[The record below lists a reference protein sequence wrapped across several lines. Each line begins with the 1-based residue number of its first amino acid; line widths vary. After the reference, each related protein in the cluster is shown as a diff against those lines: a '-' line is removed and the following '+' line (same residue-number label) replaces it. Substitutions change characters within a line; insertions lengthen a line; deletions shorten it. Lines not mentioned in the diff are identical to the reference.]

1 MFTGII
7 ESEGTILELTKKGN
21 DIALTISYDQ
31 KIFDDIHDGD
41 SISVNGICLTIE
53 QFSKDKLK
61 FHLSMESIS
70 KVAKFTL
77 DQKVNLERSL
87 KLNDRISGHFVFG
100 HVDGIALIEN
110 IEKLND
116 CEKWDVKVPSNLNKY
131 IAKFKNDISEVIEND
146 EISEVWLNTKLSL
159 FDNKSPL
166 EASKYKKYKKKIE
179 EVLKDIDLIHESRLS
194 EDEPGMDP
202 NYIRE
207 RLNIN

>member
-116 CEKWDVKVPSNLNKY
+116 CEKWDIKVPNNLNKY
-131 IAKFKNDISEVIEND
+131 IAKKGSISLNGVSLTINSIEND
-146 EISEVWLNTKLSL
+146 VLSVNLIPYTLNHTT
-159 FDNKSPL
+159 FQYNK
-166 EASKYKKYKKKIE
+166 IG
-179 EVLKDIDLIHESRLS
+179 ES
-194 EDEPGMDP
+194 
-202 NYIRE
+202 
-207 RLNIN
+207 LNIEIDMLARYVESINNN

>member
-7 ESEGTILELTKKGN
+7 ESEGTILELTEKGR

-31 KIFDDIHDGD
+31 RIFDDIHNGD

-70 KVAKFTL
+70 KIAKFSL

-100 HVDGIALIEN
+100 HVDGIAVIED

-116 CEKWDVKVPSNLNKY
+116 CEKWNIKVPSNLKKY
-131 IAKFKNDISEVIEND
+131 IAKKGSISLNGVSLTVNSIEND
-146 EISEVWLNTKLSL
+146 LLSVNLIPFTLGHTTFQYNKIGESLNLEIDMLARYVETINN
-159 FDNKSPL
+159 NK
-166 EASKYKKYKKKIE
+166 
-179 EVLKDIDLIHESRLS
+179 
-194 EDEPGMDP
+194 
-202 NYIRE
+202 
-207 RLNIN
+207 

>member
-21 DIALTISYDQ
+21 DIALSISYDQ

-116 CEKWDVKVPSNLNKY
+116 CEKWDIKVPSNLNKY
-131 IAKFKNDISEVIEND
+131 IAKKGSISLNGVSLSINTIEND
-146 EISEVWLNTKLSL
+146 VLSVNL
-159 FDNKSPL
+159 IPYTLSHTPFQYNK
-166 EASKYKKYKKKIE
+166 IG
-179 EVLKDIDLIHESRLS
+179 ES
-194 EDEPGMDP
+194 
-202 NYIRE
+202 
-207 RLNIN
+207 LNIEIDMLARYVESINNN

>member
-7 ESEGTILELTKKGN
+7 ESEGTILELTEKGR

-31 KIFDDIHDGD
+31 RIFDDIHNGD

-70 KVAKFTL
+70 KIAKFRL

-100 HVDGIALIEN
+100 HVDGIALIED

-116 CEKWDVKVPSNLNKY
+116 CEKWNIKVPSNLKKY
-131 IAKFKNDISEVIEND
+131 IAKKGSISLNGVSLTVNSIEND
-146 EISEVWLNTKLSL
+146 LLSVNLIPFTLGHTTFQYNKIGESLNVEIDMLARYVESIN
-159 FDNKSPL
+159 NK
-166 EASKYKKYKKKIE
+166 
-179 EVLKDIDLIHESRLS
+179 
-194 EDEPGMDP
+194 
-202 NYIRE
+202 
-207 RLNIN
+207 

>member
-7 ESEGTILELTKKGN
+7 ESEGTILELTKKGR

-31 KIFDDIHDGD
+31 RIFDDIHNGD

-70 KVAKFTL
+70 KIAEFTL

-100 HVDGIALIEN
+100 HVDGIALIED

-116 CEKWDVKVPSNLNKY
+116 CEKWNIKVPNNLKKY
-131 IAKFKNDISEVIEND
+131 IAKKGSISLNGVSLTINSIEND
-146 EISEVWLNTKLSL
+146 VLSVNLIPYTLNHTT
-159 FDNKSPL
+159 FQYNK
-166 EASKYKKYKKKIE
+166 IG
-179 EVLKDIDLIHESRLS
+179 ES
-194 EDEPGMDP
+194 
-202 NYIRE
+202 
-207 RLNIN
+207 LNIEIDMLARYVESINNN

>member
-7 ESEGTILELTKKGN
+7 ESEGTILELTKKGR

-31 KIFDDIHDGD
+31 RIFDDIHNGD

-70 KVAKFTL
+70 KIAKFKL

-100 HVDGIALIEN
+100 HVDGIALIED

-116 CEKWDVKVPSNLNKY
+116 CEKWNIKVPSNLKKY
-131 IAKFKNDISEVIEND
+131 IAKKGSISLNGVSLTVNSIEND
-146 EISEVWLNTKLSL
+146 LLSVNLIPFTLGHTTFQYNKIGESLNLEIDMLARYVETINN
-159 FDNKSPL
+159 NK
-166 EASKYKKYKKKIE
+166 
-179 EVLKDIDLIHESRLS
+179 
-194 EDEPGMDP
+194 
-202 NYIRE
+202 
-207 RLNIN
+207 

>member
-77 DQKVNLERSL
+77 DQKVNLERS
-87 KLNDRISGHFVFG
+87 
-100 HVDGIALIEN
+100 
-110 IEKLND
+110 
-116 CEKWDVKVPSNLNKY
+116 Y
-131 IAKFKNDISEVIEND
+131 IWSFCF
-146 EISEVWLNTKLSL
+146 W
-159 FDNKSPL
+159 PC
-166 EASKYKKYKKKIE
+166 
-179 EVLKDIDLIHESRLS
+179 
-194 EDEPGMDP
+194 
-202 NYIRE
+202 
-207 RLNIN
+207 

>member
-7 ESEGTILELTKKGN
+7 ESEGTILELTKKGR

-31 KIFDDIHDGD
+31 RIFNDIRNGE

-70 KVAKFTL
+70 KIAEFTL

-100 HVDGIALIEN
+100 HVDGIALIED

-116 CEKWDVKVPSNLNKY
+116 CEKWNIKVPNNLKKY
-131 IAKFKNDISEVIEND
+131 IAKKGSISLNGVSLTVNSIEND
-146 EISEVWLNTKLSL
+146 LLSVNLIPFTLGHTTFQYNKIGESLNVEIDMLARYVESINN
-159 FDNKSPL
+159 NK
-166 EASKYKKYKKKIE
+166 
-179 EVLKDIDLIHESRLS
+179 
-194 EDEPGMDP
+194 
-202 NYIRE
+202 
-207 RLNIN
+207 

>member
-7 ESEGTILELTKKGN
+7 ESEGTILELTNKGN

-116 CEKWDVKVPSNLNKY
+116 CEKWDIKVPSNLNKY
-131 IAKFKNDISEVIEND
+131 IAKKGSISLNGVSLTINSIEND
-146 EISEVWLNTKLSL
+146 VLSVNL
-159 FDNKSPL
+159 IPYTLSHTTFQYNK
-166 EASKYKKYKKKIE
+166 IG
-179 EVLKDIDLIHESRLS
+179 ES
-194 EDEPGMDP
+194 
-202 NYIRE
+202 
-207 RLNIN
+207 LNIEIDMLARYVESINNN

>member
-7 ESEGTILELTKKGN
+7 ESEGTILELTKKGS

-70 KVAKFTL
+70 KVAKFSL

-100 HVDGIALIEN
+100 HVDGIAVIED

-116 CEKWDVKVPSNLNKY
+116 CEKWNIKVPSNLKKY
-131 IAKFKNDISEVIEND
+131 IAKKGSISLNGVSLTVNSIEND
-146 EISEVWLNTKLSL
+146 LLSVNLIPFTLGHTTFQYNKIGRSLNLEIDMLARYVETINN
-159 FDNKSPL
+159 NK
-166 EASKYKKYKKKIE
+166 
-179 EVLKDIDLIHESRLS
+179 
-194 EDEPGMDP
+194 
-202 NYIRE
+202 
-207 RLNIN
+207 

>member
-31 KIFDDIHDGD
+31 KIFDDICDGD

-53 QFSKDKLK
+53 QFSNDKLK

-77 DQKVNLERSL
+77 NQKVNLERSL

-116 CEKWDVKVPSNLNKY
+116 CEKWDIKVPSNLKKY
-131 IAKFKNDISEVIEND
+131 IAKKGSISLNGVSLTINSIEND
-146 EISEVWLNTKLSL
+146 VLSVNL
-159 FDNKSPL
+159 IPYTLSHTTFQYNK
-166 EASKYKKYKKKIE
+166 
-179 EVLKDIDLIHESRLS
+179 
-194 EDEPGMDP
+194 
-202 NYIRE
+202 IRE
-207 RLNIN
+207 SLNIEIDMLARYVESINNN

>member
-7 ESEGTILELTKKGN
+7 ESEGTILELTNKGN
-21 DIALTISYDQ
+21 DIALIISYDP
-31 KIFDDIHDGD
+31 KIFDDIRYGD

-70 KVAKFTL
+70 KVAKFKL

-131 IAKFKNDISEVIEND
+131 IAKKGSISLNGVSLTINSIEND
-146 EISEVWLNTKLSL
+146 VLSVNLIPYTLNHTT
-159 FDNKSPL
+159 FQYNK
-166 EASKYKKYKKKIE
+166 IG
-179 EVLKDIDLIHESRLS
+179 ES
-194 EDEPGMDP
+194 
-202 NYIRE
+202 
-207 RLNIN
+207 LNIEIDMLARYVESINNN

>member
-116 CEKWDVKVPSNLNKY
+116 CEKWDIKVPSNLNKY
-131 IAKFKNDISEVIEND
+131 IAKK
-146 EISEVWLNTKLSL
+146 
-159 FDNKSPL
+159 
-166 EASKYKKYKKKIE
+166 
-179 EVLKDIDLIHESRLS
+179 
-194 EDEPGMDP
+194 
-202 NYIRE
+202 
-207 RLNIN
+207 